1 LAVSVIIPNFNNE
14 PYIEQCIRSVADDPA
29 VGEIILYDDC
39 STDGSVEIA
48 GSLSITKLRI
58 LRGKE
63 NVGATRAR
71 EASVRVSSGDLLC
84 FLDADDFLSPGA
96 VSKACEALKR
106 IDADFSLFRLITV
119 ARNGRQ
125 RLGEIAPPASSID
138 GRTAFEQ
145 SLGGWTRIH
154 TLGVFRRD
162 AYDRARS
169 RFVPHGY
176 SDDELLYRLLLLSS
190 ERVCGNDGCY
200 FYRRVEKPP
209 TAKSI
214 VGITRNRIRTIELAR
229 EEGIASDAL
238 RQERNMVVRNLL
250 GVLYR
255 SANGGID
262 RRSVSAL
269 LAEYAGVHV
278 GWKAGDFPYLAPSA
292 GLKLLA
298 KMSSGRG
305 LVAP

>member
-1 LAVSVIIPNFNNE
+1 MAVSVIIPNFNNE
-14 PYIEQCIRSVADDPA
+14 PYIEQCLRSVADDPA

-48 GSLSITKLRI
+48 ESLDIAKLRI
-58 LRGKE
+58 FRGKE

-71 EASVRVSSGDLLC
+71 EAAIRASSGDLLC
-84 FLDADDFLSPGA
+84 FLDADDFLSPRA
-96 VSKACEALKR
+96 VGKARDALER

-119 ARNGRQ
+119 AQNGRQ
-125 RLGEIAPPASSID
+125 GLGEIAPPASPID
-138 GRTAFEQ
+138 GRTAIEM

-200 FYRRVEKPP
+200 FYRRVDKPP

-229 EEGIASDAL
+229 KEGIASDAL
-238 RQERNMVVRNLL
+238 RRERNMTVRNLL

-255 SANGGID
+255 SAKGGID
-262 RRSVSAL
+262 RRSASAL
-269 LAEYAGVHV
+269 LAEYEGVRV
-278 GWKAGDFPYLAPSA
+278 GWKVSDLVYLPPSA

-298 KMSSGRG
+298 KMSSSRG